1 MCAKKRTLLP
11 AVRARRKLMNPSSR
25 FPLLLTLLCC
35 AVLALPAWA
44 TDASTAPAAP
54 TAPAA
59 SAALFTFGA
68 TGATS
73 GQCGA
78 AAQLNQSTAPHLV
91 PAGPQDVPFTD
102 YSPDDHPVGR
112 VFASWIGDCCTG
124 GASLCACVN
133 GYLRHC
139 GSPQCDTGTYS
150 SCLYLPC
157 STCHC

>member
-1 MCAKKRTLLP
+1 
-11 AVRARRKLMNPSSR
+11 MNPSSR
-25 FPLLLTLLCC
+25 FPLLLTLLCF

-44 TDASTAPAAP
+44 AGPPAAP
-54 TAPAA
+54 ASPVALAAPA
-59 SAALFTFGA
+59 
-68 TGATS
+68 

-78 AAQLNQSTAPHLV
+78 TAAPVCRAANAAPPAEGLA

-102 YSPDDHPVGR
+102 YSPDFLPVGP
-112 VFASWIGDCCTG
+112 VFVSWIGDCCTG

-139 GSPQCDTGTYS
+139 GSPQCDTGTYY

>member
-1 MCAKKRTLLP
+1 
-11 AVRARRKLMNPSSR
+11 MNPSSR
-25 FPLLLTLLCC
+25 FPLLLTLLCF
-35 AVLALPAWA
+35 AVLALPAWSA
-44 TDASTAPAAP
+44 DPAAP
-54 TAPAA
+54 VSPVAHIAPA
-59 SAALFTFGA
+59 
-68 TGATS
+68 

-78 AAQLNQSTAPHLV
+78 AATPVCRAASAATPAEGLV

-102 YSPDDHPVGR
+102 YSPDAFPVGP

-139 GSPQCDTGTYS
+139 GSPQCESGQF

-157 STCHC
+157 SSCHC